1 VGDSIGADVVVIGS
15 GVAGLSAALTA
26 AEGGAKVIVC
36 EKQRALGGTSNFFQG
51 TFAVES
57 ALQRARFVTYTRDQ
71 AFKNIME
78 YSHWKADPRLVR
90 AIVDASAATITWLQQ
105 QGVEFIDLMNNMP
118 DAPRTYHVPKGA
130 GEAVVRALAARA
142 KERGVAFRPAAP
154 AKSLIKTAGAVAGVV
169 WEEDGR
175 EIEAAAG
182 AVVIASGG
190 YANNKEWVK
199 KYAGLDLD
207 VNVVPV
213 GNVGKMGDGIRMAW
227 EAGADQACGGVLEL
241 FRVGP
246 IGSGHSEK
254 SALEYT
260 AVQPDLW
267 VDVEGVR
274 FCDETIGF
282 YESSI
287 GNASVRTK
295 QWCNYSVFDSTVVAR
310 LREHGIDK
318 AHGTGL
324 TPGAKLTELERDLEA
339 AVGSGDPEVFGAD
352 SVAELAGKMGLN
364 PAALERSVAEYNRFC
379 EQRHDDLFAKDPAFL
394 RPLRGPRF
402 YAIRARAICL
412 GTIGGLRINER
423 CEVLDTKGRPLLGL
437 YAAGY
442 DASGG
447 MYGDTYPIRQCSGM
461 SSGFAINSGR
471 IAGRTAVNG

>member
-1 VGDSIGADVVVIGS
+1 MSNSTGADVVVIGS

-26 AEGGAKVIVC
+26 ADRGARVVVC

-57 ALQRARFVTYTRDQ
+57 HMQRARFVTYTRDQ
-71 AFKNIME
+71 AFKSIME
-78 YSHWKADPRLVR
+78 HSHWRADPRLVR
-90 AIVDASAATITWLQQ
+90 TIVDTSAATITWLEK

-130 GEAVVRALAARA
+130 GEAVVRVLASRA
-142 KERGVAFRPAAP
+142 KERGVTLRVATPATR
-154 AKSLIKTAGAVAGVV
+154 LIKTGGAVKGVILEV
-169 WEEDGR
+169 DGQ
-175 EIEAAAG
+175 ESEVEAA

-207 VNVVPV
+207 LNVVPV

-227 EAGADQACGGVLEL
+227 EAGAGRMGLGTLEL

-246 IGSGHSEK
+246 IGPGHSEK
-254 SALEYT
+254 TPLEYAT
-260 AVQPDLW
+260 VQPDLW
-267 VDVEGVR
+267 VDAEGVR

-295 QWCNYSVFDSTVVAR
+295 QCCNYSIFDSTVVKR
-310 LREHGIDK
+310 LAENGIDK

-324 TPGAKLTELERDLEA
+324 TPGSKLMELERDVEA
-339 AVGSGDPEVFGAD
+339 AVRKGDPEVFGAD
-352 SVAELAGKMGLN
+352 SVAELAVKMDVDPGTLQ
-364 PAALERSVAEYNRFC
+364 RSVDEYNNFC
-379 EQRHDDLFAKDPAFL
+379 EKGHDDLFAKDPAYL

-402 YAIRARAICL
+402 YATRARAICL
-412 GTIGGLRINER
+412 GTIGGIRINER
-423 CEVLDTKGRPLLGL
+423 CEAVDDKGRPIPGL
-437 YAAGY
+437 FAAGY
-442 DASGG
+442 DAAGA

-471 IAGRTAVNG
+471 IAGATATG